1 MVKNQSSRSPVEEKG
16 KKNLNEAL
24 DQVES
29 EMREMKKIRD

>member
-1 MVKNQSSRSPVEEKG
+1 MVKNQSSRSPAEEKG
-16 KKNLNEAL
+16 KKSLNEAL

>member
-1 MVKNQSSRSPVEEKG
+1 MVKNQSSRSPVEEKE